1 MFTDIPDFVLNLF
14 SKQVDMGDMSTNDY
28 RAYHWPLGL
37 SRRSHPDN
45 LPEFIWNESG
55 VVQHGNLLF
64 VPQMFQGHPLW
75 VDFTNLVAMTYHCHS
90 KPRIR
95 GFFFG
100 ANQAMSVEK
109 IDFLL
114 EKTAQTLD
122 TLRHIDCQKNIV
134 HQRKLYQFAHAL
146 AEAGVGLM
154 AYRTHFPGKM
164 TFSIFRNDKDIRNI
178 TTLLKEYRFSVSI
191 NNSIIQ
197 QSAS

>member
-1 MFTDIPDFVLNLF
+1 MFTDIRDFVLNLF

-100 ANQAMSVEK
+100 ADQAMSVEK

-122 TLRHIDCQKNIV
+122 ALRRIDCQKNIV
-134 HQRKLYQFAHAL
+134 YQRKLYQFAHAL

-154 AYRTHFPGKM
+154 AYRTHFPGMMSVFIYLK
-164 TFSIFRNDKDIRNI
+164 IKDTRDLI
-178 TTLLKEYRFSVSI
+178 
-191 NNSIIQ
+191 SIIMKY
-197 QSAS
+197 